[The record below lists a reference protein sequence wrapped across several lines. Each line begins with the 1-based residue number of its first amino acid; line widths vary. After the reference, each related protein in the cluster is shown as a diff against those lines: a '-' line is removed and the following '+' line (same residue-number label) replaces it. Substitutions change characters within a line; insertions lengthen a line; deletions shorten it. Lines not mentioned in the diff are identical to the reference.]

1 MAIDATCAA
10 LAAPPASSN
19 CRSAGRYAKSSDR
32 SKRATPASCRRGG
45 QLAAHLRRRARSVAT
60 SEYFPGV
67 APGALHE
74 GVRCEDVQRLTYADA
89 SFDLVTHTEVLEHV
103 PDDARALAELLR
115 VLRPAGVMLFTIP
128 MHSGTR
134 TVERAREREGVIE
147 HLLEPVHHT
156 DPLRP
161 EGILAFRD
169 YGRDILDRLRGAGFV
184 DARILAPSPRLRG
197 LRGSPV
203 VLARKPA

>member
-1 MAIDATCAA
+1 
-10 LAAPPASSN
+10 
-19 CRSAGRYAKSSDR
+19 
-32 SKRATPASCRRGG
+32 
-45 QLAAHLRRRARSVAT
+45 
-60 SEYFPGV
+60 
-67 APGALHE
+67 
-74 GVRCEDVQRLTYADA
+74 
-89 SFDLVTHTEVLEHV
+89 
-103 PDDARALAELLR
+103 
-115 VLRPAGVMLFTIP
+115 MLFTIP

-147 HLLEPVHHT
+147 HLLAPVHHT